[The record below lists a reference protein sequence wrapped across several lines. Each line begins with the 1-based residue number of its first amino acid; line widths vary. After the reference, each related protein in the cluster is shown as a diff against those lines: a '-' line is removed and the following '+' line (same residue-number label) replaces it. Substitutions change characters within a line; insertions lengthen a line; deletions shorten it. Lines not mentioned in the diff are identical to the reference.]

1 MTESTL
7 IIRFQWNSGTDV
19 KNVHPTPLTACL
31 SFRAL
36 PSCLHK
42 PTDRHATSPG
52 LVVFLLL
59 WVLWGRGRCV
69 IVSLW
74 SDWDVQLARKHLE
87 TVCQNAGV
95 QVFFCTSVKEC
106 GERCEQVSNFS
117 KSVKNQTQ
125 GHLVARRKYCQLC
138 VLASLMLMPTHQCSG
153 SRCVGHRTQQRL
165 VAAKLSLKWKYN
177 LNKQVCSFQRR
188 YFAEAQKPQKWLIII
203 ISHHKSTNVKKCTVK
218 TLNKPVRFNYHT
230 R

>member
-1 MTESTL
+1 MHCRHVYTNRLTGTRRAWDSW
-7 IIRFQWNSGTDV
+7 FSCCSGYFEGAAD
-19 KNVHPTPLTACL
+19 
-31 SFRAL
+31 
-36 PSCLHK
+36 
-42 PTDRHATSPG
+42 
-52 LVVFLLL
+52 
-59 WVLWGRGRCV
+59 
-69 IVSLW
+69 VSLSHCGQTEMCNW
-74 SDWDVQLARKHLE
+74 RGNTWKQSVKMLE
-87 TVCQNAGV
+87 YKF
-95 QVFFCTSVKEC
+95 FFCTSVKEC

-138 VLASLMLMPTHQCSG
+138 VLASLILMPTHQCSG